1 MTRHVYRV
9 SASFEL
15 PLEDLLEYLD
25 DPPLHDDV
33 ADVEVTRRSN
43 KLLVKAV
50 SADESLSKYTPTA
63 QLKASI
69 VEKRIYT
76 EEPPEDV
83 PRWEQDDA
91 DRESELV
98 EYARFKGDRETVL
111 QNTALQYPMFELLK
125 DLAFLDEEGELT
137 AITGDDDD
145 LEAVMVEDGE
155 LRAAS
160 VKVVE
165 DPVPEGEGEDS
176 GGVDWKGN
184 QFIGN

>member
-15 PLEDLLEYLD
+15 PLEDLTAYLE
-25 DPPLHDDV
+25 DPELHPDV
-33 ADVEVTRRSN
+33 SDVEVTRRSN

-50 SADESLSKYTPTA
+50 SADDSLSKYTPTA

-76 EEPPEDV
+76 DEPPEDV
-83 PRWEQDDA
+83 PRWEQDDE

-98 EYARFKGDRETVL
+98 EYARFKGDRDAVL
-111 QNTALQYPMFELLK
+111 QNTALRYPMFELLR
-125 DLAFLDEEGELT
+125 DIALLDEEGDLT
-137 AITGDDDD
+137 GIVGDDDE
-145 LEAVMVEDGE
+145 LEAVLVANGR
-155 LRAAS
+155 LRPAS

-165 DPVPEGEGEDS
+165 DPTEDDPRENS
-176 GGVDWKGN
+176 GVDWRGN
-184 QFIGN
+184 QFISD

>member
-9 SASFEL
+9 AASFEL
-15 PLEDLLEYLD
+15 PLEELIEYLD
-25 DPPLHDDV
+25 DPALHADV

-43 KLLVKAV
+43 KLLIKAV
-50 SADESLSKYTPTA
+50 SADDSLSKYTPTA

-76 EEPPEDV
+76 DEPPEDV

-98 EYARFKGDRETVL
+98 EYARFKGDRESVL
-111 QNTALQYPMFELLK
+111 QNTALQYPMFELLCE
-125 DLAFLDEEGELT
+125 LALQDEAGELT
-137 AITGDDDD
+137 AIIGEDDD
-145 LEAVMVEDGE
+145 LEAVKILEGQ
-155 LRAAS
+155 RCSAS

-165 DPVPEGEGEDS
+165 DPTPEDEAAE
-176 GGVDWKGN
+176 GGVDWRGN

>member
-15 PLEDLLEYLD
+15 PLEDLREYLD
-25 DPPLHDDV
+25 DPALHPDV
-33 ADVEVTRRSN
+33 ADVDVSRRSN
-43 KLLVKAV
+43 KLLIKAV
-50 SADESLSKYTPTA
+50 SDDDSLSKYTPTA

-76 EEPPEDV
+76 DEPPEDV
-83 PRWEQDDA
+83 PRWEQDDE
-91 DRESELV
+91 DRESELI

-111 QNTALQYPMFELLK
+111 QNTALRYPMFELLR
-125 DLAFLDEEGELT
+125 DLALLDEEGGLS
-137 AITGDDDD
+137 AIVGEDDD
-145 LEAVMVEDGE
+145 LEAVLVEDGE
-155 LRAAS
+155 LRNAS

-165 DPVPEGEGEDS
+165 DPTPEDEKEE
-176 GGVDWKGN
+176 GGVDWRGN